1 MSGRKTSCAT
11 ESERLSTVA
20 ESGRA
25 GSTSGRSTSDRSA
38 GVSVTQQLLAGRRS
52 TNPTRF
58 SGRASCIKKVAN
70 VAASVDLMS
79 DTRANR
85 GSIAGRRRASVTQPG
100 IGERRGS
107 MSSIVFAAFAG
118 KGAREKTRRNRPRPI
133 NRINSDLMAA
143 VRNGDT
149 DEVHGCL
156 STSANETSA
165 HFAAVVRRY
174 DSYVAAHPDH
184 AFRTTLEGLT
194 LRQNQ
199 TQVTRLFDFLGE
211 RLTPRLRKLARTR
224 LVLRDWSEETH
235 QRRIKRVADDGTVVV
250 EKKGYAFSDDA
261 KKLLELKR
269 AAKALGTT
277 PEEAA
282 AAPQVVPPSA
292 RQQHK
297 ASAARKRGLVSAAE
311 AAVVDL
317 PAIDRDNGMLWMGR

>member
-1 MSGRKTSCAT
+1 MRRPSAAADVLTHGVGFVRDLFPRAKFIFHWRWNYTRIASSDFWSA
-11 ESERLSTVA
+11 ER
-20 ESGRA
+20 
-25 GSTSGRSTSDRSA
+25 
-38 GVSVTQQLLAGRRS
+38 
-52 TNPTRF
+52 
-58 SGRASCIKKVAN
+58 
-70 VAASVDLMS
+70 
-79 DTRANR
+79 
-85 GSIAGRRRASVTQPG
+85 
-100 IGERRGS
+100 
-107 MSSIVFAAFAG
+107 
-118 KGAREKTRRNRPRPI
+118 
-133 NRINSDLMAA
+133 
-143 VRNGDT
+143 
-149 DEVHGCL
+149 
-156 STSANETSA
+156 SANETSA

-235 QRRIKRVADDGTVVV
+235 QRRIKRVADDGTVGV

-297 ASAARKRGLVSAAE
+297 ASAARKRGRVSAAE

>member
-1 MSGRKTSCAT
+1 MASSSAVQTPRDATCDELANHRCVFIVALGRTGSSHLLNLLNAIDGYRISGETDNSWLYLGWFASAARGGGFNASDALACEMRRLMLAVHNPAPRARVFGFKEIYSPFVRRPSAAADVLTHGVGFVRDLFPRAKFIFHWRWNYTRIASSDFWSA
-11 ESERLSTVA
+11 ER
-20 ESGRA
+20 
-25 GSTSGRSTSDRSA
+25 
-38 GVSVTQQLLAGRRS
+38 
-52 TNPTRF
+52 
-58 SGRASCIKKVAN
+58 
-70 VAASVDLMS
+70 
-79 DTRANR
+79 
-85 GSIAGRRRASVTQPG
+85 
-100 IGERRGS
+100 
-107 MSSIVFAAFAG
+107 
-118 KGAREKTRRNRPRPI
+118 
-133 NRINSDLMAA
+133 
-143 VRNGDT
+143 
-149 DEVHGCL
+149 
-156 STSANETSA
+156 SANETSA

-261 KKLLELKR
+261 KKLLKLKR

>member
-11 ESERLSTVA
+11 HSERLSAVA

-38 GVSVTQQLLAGRRS
+38 GVSLTQQQLAGRRS

-133 NRINSDLMAA
+133 DRINSDLMAA

-165 HFAAVVRRY
+165 EEAKAILVEAARLGYEKVCREILKQLVELHDGPSLLPEDSLNEALLAAVTY
-174 DSYVAAHPDH
+174 DAVSYTH
-184 AFRTTLEGLT
+184 
-194 LRQNQ
+194 LRA
-199 TQVTRLFDFLGE
+199 
-211 RLTPRLRKLARTR
+211 PR
-224 LVLRDWSEETH
+224 D
-235 QRRIKRVADDGTVVV
+235 
-250 EKKGYAFSDDA
+250 
-261 KKLLELKR
+261 
-269 AAKALGTT
+269 
-277 PEEAA
+277 
-282 AAPQVVPPSA
+282 
-292 RQQHK
+292 
-297 ASAARKRGLVSAAE
+297 
-311 AAVVDL
+311 
-317 PAIDRDNGMLWMGR
+317 